1 MVPLGNGVFPMA
13 ETSERIS
20 LKIDLST
27 GVIEIDSPAE
37 KFQSAVDKAKELLGQ
52 IPSSLSRPARAPVVG
67 DDARPSS
74 TAVEP
79 ERPKNRSVRTTGGS
93 QGRAGRLGSFEPV
106 EMGLDEGQERELRSF
121 MQTKNPTEHAEQ
133 VAVAL
138 YKGEQLTG
146 RRGFGYNEIYSL
158 LRLAGIRDLPKA
170 LDVTIGKMVD
180 LQWVVRDGPQMFA
193 LKFVGRD
200 HVEHKLGAKE

>member
-1 MVPLGNGVFPMA
+1 MVS
-13 ETSERIS
+13 ETPERIS

-37 KFQSAVDKAKELLGQ
+37 KFQGAVDKAKELLGQ
-52 IPSSLSRPARAPVVG
+52 IPSPPRQLAREPATAN
-67 DDARPSS
+67 DSKS
-74 TAVEP
+74 TNTTVEAQ
-79 ERPKNRSVRTTGGS
+79 RVKNRSVRTSGGS

-106 EMGLDEGQERELRSF
+106 EMGLDESQERELRSF
-121 MQTKNPTEHAEQ
+121 MQTKNPTEQPEQ

-146 RRGFGYNEIYSL
+146 RKGFGYNEIYSL

-170 LDVTIGKMVD
+170 LDVIMGKMVD
-180 LQWVVRDGPQMFA
+180 IQWVVRDGPQMFA

-200 HVEHKLGAKE
+200 HVEHKLGSKE

>member
-1 MVPLGNGVFPMA
+1 MA
-13 ETSERIS
+13 SEASQRIS

-37 KFQSAVDKAKELLGQ
+37 KFHSAVDKAKELLGQ
-52 IPSSLSRPARAPVVG
+52 IPSSAPQLPRAPVVAS
-67 DDARPSS
+67 DAMPTNTSN
-74 TAVEP
+74 AD
-79 ERPKNRSVRTTGGS
+79 RPKSRSVRTTGGS

-106 EMGLDEGQERELRSF
+106 EMSLDESQERELRSF
-121 MQTKNPTEHAEQ
+121 MQAKNPTDHAEQ

-146 RRGFGYNEIYSL
+146 RKGFGYNEIYSL
-158 LRLAGIRDLPKA
+158 LRLAGIRNLPKA
-170 LDVTIGKMVD
+170 LDVLIGKMVD
-180 LQWVVRDGPQMFA
+180 MQWVVKDGPQMFA

-200 HVEHKLGAKE
+200 HVENKLGGKE